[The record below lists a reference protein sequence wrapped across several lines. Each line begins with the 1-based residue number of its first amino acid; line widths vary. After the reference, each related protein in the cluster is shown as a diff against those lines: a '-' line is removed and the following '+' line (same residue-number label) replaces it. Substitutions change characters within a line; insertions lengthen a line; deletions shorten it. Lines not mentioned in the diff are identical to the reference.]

1 MVESTTAL
9 KDRIKAVLSAHG
21 YETECFHVSLE
32 ALEAL
37 GASKPAPYT
46 VILASYMMPK
56 MKGDEILKK
65 ARELAPNTQRILIA
79 DVSELQTLVNAINA
93 AGIHAC
99 LTLPFNDADLL
110 RQVEQCCRQYDMA
123 WKQNHLK
130 RLTHHQNRQLFQMA
144 SSFKKKDT
152 LYLAQLEQKKKEIR
166 ILESRIRSAG
176 GFVGADKPVLLN
188 DILTKRDIGFSPRD
202 FGTQFLTIKDEIK
215 QILEK
220 AASTDYVTLAPV
232 PYKSLPIS
240 SLMNIEARAM
250 IKDILPLVFS
260 LLLKYKPSQALAH
273 GEIKEII
280 LDEIFEVRLSDNNI
294 EAFLT
299 IKTKDTH
306 SLAPSHVRQFLE
318 KNKIINGI
326 KEDHEIESWLFN
338 ALPGARPFIVAKAKA
353 PKFPKDSE
361 IRYHF
366 PTRFLHAGKVGKDG
380 SIDFQDRGE
389 VPYVEDGALLAAKIF
404 PEQGAPGID
413 VFGKEIL
420 VDDPADLTFTP
431 GPGAR
436 LSEDGLRIYAATS
449 GQPHLDA
456 LGNVSVCPE
465 FQIKGDLGFETGNV
479 NFDGNVI
486 INGSVKQGFKVT
498 CASLTAKEIQGAEID
513 INGDL
518 NVSLGIVDTELVKVK
533 GSVQAKFIHNSKINA
548 FGDLIVQREI
558 IDSRIYLSGACMNEN
573 GLIVNSV
580 ISAKMGIRSGNIGN
594 PNSKPSTLTVGVDEH
609 TNLLTAK
616 IDSLLNIDK
625 TAIQELQAEVE
636 KLEKEDQSLHGIISK
651 HAYVQDRAQLE
662 LKDIEKKLENLKAS
676 GNMAAYQK
684 VSNSV
689 KEIRINAKKAEE
701 EINKGFDRQD
711 EIAIE
716 VSQKNT
722 RIKELEAHSKEL
734 SDEKKRLLEFS
745 NRKEPLPEVK
755 ISKKAESG
763 TKIFASNSSLTLYN
777 SASRCSI
784 REFSR
789 SPDGSGGVLFYEMRI
804 GNY

>member
-1 MVESTTAL
+1 
-9 KDRIKAVLSAHG
+9 
-21 YETECFHVSLE
+21 
-32 ALEAL
+32 
-37 GASKPAPYT
+37 
-46 VILASYMMPK
+46 
-56 MKGDEILKK
+56 
-65 ARELAPNTQRILIA
+65 
-79 DVSELQTLVNAINA
+79 
-93 AGIHAC
+93 
-99 LTLPFNDADLL
+99 
-110 RQVEQCCRQYDMA
+110 
-123 WKQNHLK
+123 
-130 RLTHHQNRQLFQMA
+130 
-144 SSFKKKDT
+144 
-152 LYLAQLEQKKKEIR
+152 
-166 ILESRIRSAG
+166 
-176 GFVGADKPVLLN
+176 
-188 DILTKRDIGFSPRD
+188 
-202 FGTQFLTIKDEIK
+202 
-215 QILEK
+215 
-220 AASTDYVTLAPV
+220 
-232 PYKSLPIS
+232 
-240 SLMNIEARAM
+240 
-250 IKDILPLVFS
+250 
-260 LLLKYKPSQALAH
+260 
-273 GEIKEII
+273 
-280 LDEIFEVRLSDNNI
+280 
-294 EAFLT
+294 
-299 IKTKDTH
+299 
-306 SLAPSHVRQFLE
+306 
-318 KNKIINGI
+318 
-326 KEDHEIESWLFN
+326 
-338 ALPGARPFIVAKAKA
+338 
-353 PKFPKDSE
+353 
-361 IRYHF
+361 
-366 PTRFLHAGKVGKDG
+366 
-380 SIDFQDRGE
+380 
-389 VPYVEDGALLAAKIF
+389 
-404 PEQGAPGID
+404 
-413 VFGKEIL
+413 
-420 VDDPADLTFTP
+420 
-431 GPGAR
+431 
-436 LSEDGLRIYAATS
+436 
-449 GQPHLDA
+449 
-456 LGNVSVCPE
+456 
-465 FQIKGDLGFETGNV
+465 
-479 NFDGNVI
+479 
-486 INGSVKQGFKVT
+486 
-498 CASLTAKEIQGAEID
+498 
-513 INGDL
+513 
-518 NVSLGIVDTELVKVK
+518 
-533 GSVQAKFIHNSKINA
+533 
-548 FGDLIVQREI
+548 
-558 IDSRIYLSGACMNEN
+558 MNEN